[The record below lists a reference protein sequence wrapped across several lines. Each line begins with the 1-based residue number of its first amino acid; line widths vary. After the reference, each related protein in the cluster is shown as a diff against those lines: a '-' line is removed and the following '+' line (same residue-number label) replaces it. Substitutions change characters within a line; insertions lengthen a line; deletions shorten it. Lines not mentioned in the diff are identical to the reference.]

1 MELLNTLQPER
12 VFYYFQEI
20 SRIPRGSGHTQ
31 KISAYLMEFARNHGL
46 EAAQD
51 SAGNVVI
58 LKEGTE
64 GYEHS
69 AVVILQG
76 HSDMV
81 CEKKPGSSHD
91 FQTEGLDLI
100 LEGDFLS
107 ARDTTL
113 GGDDGIAVAYMLA
126 ILESRDIPH
135 PPLEAVITADEE
147 IGLLGAGALDLSA
160 LKGRRLINLDSEEEG
175 HLLCGCA
182 GGMTARCGIPVRFGA
197 VSGCWYEIT
206 ISGLQGGHS
215 GSEIHKNR
223 ANSNLLA
230 GRLLYRLGQKVE
242 YVLSELSGGTKD
254 NAIPRETRML
264 VGIDSDEK
272 ELLKETLRE
281 LQEELRGEYRGT
293 EEGLILTAEE
303 KGAGTE
309 PALHPTSL
317 QKVIFFLMNVPN
329 GVEKMSGVIPG
340 LVETSSNLGIL
351 CLNPEELS
359 AAVSVRSSVGSAKAA
374 LGDRICYLTEF
385 LGGEF
390 HTEGAYPAWEFRE
403 QSPLRDKMTEVYRDM
418 YGTEPAVE
426 VIHAGLECGLFY
438 DGLPDLDCVSIG
450 PDILDIHTTEERLS
464 VSSAGR
470 VYEYLLR
477 VLRELR

>member
-1 MELLNTLQPER
+1 M
-12 VFYYFQEI
+12 
-20 SRIPRGSGHTQ
+20 
-31 KISAYLMEFARNHGL
+31 
-46 EAAQD
+46 
-51 SAGNVVI
+51 
-58 LKEGTE
+58 
-64 GYEHS
+64 
-69 AVVILQG
+69 
-76 HSDMV
+76 
-81 CEKKPGSSHD
+81 
-91 FQTEGLDLI
+91 
-100 LEGDFLS
+100 
-107 ARDTTL
+107 
-113 GGDDGIAVAYMLA
+113 
-126 ILESRDIPH
+126 
-135 PPLEAVITADEE
+135 
-147 IGLLGAGALDLSA
+147 
-160 LKGRRLINLDSEEEG
+160 
-175 HLLCGCA
+175 
-182 GGMTARCGIPVRFGA
+182 
-197 VSGCWYEIT
+197 
-206 ISGLQGGHS
+206 
-215 GSEIHKNR
+215 
-223 ANSNLLA
+223 
-230 GRLLYRLGQKVE
+230 E

-281 LQEELRGEYRGT
+281 LQEELRAEYRGT